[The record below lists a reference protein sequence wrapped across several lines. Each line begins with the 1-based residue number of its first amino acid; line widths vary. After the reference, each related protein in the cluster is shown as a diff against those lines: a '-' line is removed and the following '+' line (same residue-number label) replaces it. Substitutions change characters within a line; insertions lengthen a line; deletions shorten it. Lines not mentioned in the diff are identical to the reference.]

1 MVNSS
6 GINFIVYVLRSSKFR
21 QELATFAC
29 FRFLKRKKAELKKEG
44 VAVNTETT
52 GSSAV
57 SRSEHCREN

>member
-6 GINFIVYVLRSSKFR
+6 GINFIVYVLRSSRCR

-29 FRFLKRKKAELKKEG
+29 FRFLKRKGAELKKEG
-44 VAVNTETT
+44 VSVNTKTT

-57 SRSEHCREN
+57 SSSETL